1 MSVYFMIQQLEVF
14 FETFSMHWTISMT
27 IVYPIKA
34 VEIRTIT
41 ATYMIY
47 DQFYVFLLKLHNSEK
62 RYEKDFFF
70 FYGNN
75 VTIAARSLFGHVG

>member
-1 MSVYFMIQQLEVF
+1 
-14 FETFSMHWTISMT
+14 MT
-27 IVYPIKA
+27 IVRLIKA

-47 DQFYVFLLKLHNSEK
+47 DHFYVFLLKLHNSK
-62 RYEKDFFF
+62 KNDTKKIFFL
-70 FYGNN
+70 YGNN